1 MPLKGSVMKT
11 LLSVLFPVFFLS
23 SGIAQTMGTVE
34 CNGKLGVSAW
44 EKPDSIVVVEHLA
57 CGRTLPV
64 VGTEKGFVKV
74 QLGIRLYAYVN
85 AENIRLVENAR
96 IPEKRVPAFEKQ
108 EESLPRKVPAA
119 APSPDTSQP
128 SPEAARLPLVQSR
141 RDTVL
146 KSGLE
151 FGLDSSYIKYEEP
164 DFMQEEGVTLSLYGS
179 YTLRPEDFMI
189 RLEGRF
195 GFAGMS
201 YSSPVSG
208 ETKRIRDYIGE
219 ARALVGYTF
228 EASDAWYLTP
238 YMGFGYRYLF
248 DGLGEKVTTVG
259 HLGYD
264 RGSNYIYSPIG
275 LESAN
280 YLKPGWAL
288 VATLEYDLFW
298 KGCQESD
305 LGIFYG
311 GSSPIVNDQND
322 GWGIRASGKF
332 VKETGRADIVFGPY
346 LKYWNIED
354 SDPAYLFYEEEELVF
369 IEPAN
374 TSIEIGGMF
383 GVVF

>member
-34 CNGKLGVSAW
+34 CNGKQGVSAW

-74 QLGIRLYAYVN
+74 QLGIRLYAYVD

-264 RGSNYIYSPIG
+264 RRSNYLYSPVG
-275 LESAN
+275 LESAS

-311 GSSPIVNDQND
+311 GSSPIVNDQNA
-322 GWGIRASGKF
+322 GIRKVRQGNGP
-332 VKETGRADIVFGPY
+332 GRHCFRTL
-346 LKYWNIED
+346 LKILEY
-354 SDPAYLFYEEEELVF
+354 
-369 IEPAN
+369 
-374 TSIEIGGMF
+374 
-383 GVVF
+383 

>member
-34 CNGKLGVSAW
+34 CNGKQGVSAW

-74 QLGIRLYAYVN
+74 QLGIRLYAYVD

-119 APSPDTSQP
+119 ALSTDTSQP

-179 YTLRPEDFMI
+179 Y
-189 RLEGRF
+189 
-195 GFAGMS
+195 
-201 YSSPVSG
+201 
-208 ETKRIRDYIGE
+208 
-219 ARALVGYTF
+219 
-228 EASDAWYLTP
+228 
-238 YMGFGYRYLF
+238 
-248 DGLGEKVTTVG
+248 
-259 HLGYD
+259 
-264 RGSNYIYSPIG
+264 
-275 LESAN
+275 
-280 YLKPGWAL
+280 
-288 VATLEYDLFW
+288 
-298 KGCQESD
+298 
-305 LGIFYG
+305 
-311 GSSPIVNDQND
+311 
-322 GWGIRASGKF
+322 
-332 VKETGRADIVFGPY
+332 
-346 LKYWNIED
+346 
-354 SDPAYLFYEEEELVF
+354 DP
-369 IEPAN
+369 
-374 TSIEIGGMF
+374 S
-383 GVVF
+383 